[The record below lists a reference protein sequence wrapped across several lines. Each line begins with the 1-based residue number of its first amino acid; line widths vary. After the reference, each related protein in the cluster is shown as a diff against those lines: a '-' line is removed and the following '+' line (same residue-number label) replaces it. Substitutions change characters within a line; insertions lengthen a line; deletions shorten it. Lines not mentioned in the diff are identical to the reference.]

1 MEKKEA
7 TGQKEEPKRDVRVG
21 EREKP
26 HDKLNVEGIEK
37 VTEGSGGSPVN
48 TSRDRFRPPAAIKTN
63 PPTPKILMGIKVRRW
78 SGTALL
84 REETACLAP
93 A

>member
-1 MEKKEA
+1 MEKKEV
-7 TGQKEEPKRDVRVG
+7 TGQKEQPRGGVQIG
-21 EREKP
+21 EREKS

-37 VTEGSGGSPVN
+37 VKDGGTPVHMP
-48 TSRDRFRPPAAIKTN
+48 RDRSWPTTAIKTN